1 MHVAR
6 YSHWS
11 DCLLQI
17 GVLHI
22 GFVIKENGD
31 VLKIVPYTAAVGAF
45 TVILWLSLKGI
56 LYWKFVHSWA
66 GFARIWQLNVLANA
80 FGAGFVRCHNTQHLI
95 SALLS

>member
-56 LYWKFVHSWA
+56 LYWKFVHSL
-66 GFARIWQLNVLANA
+66 GRFCEDLTANA